1 MLFGLFKKKDHRYYQ
16 AQGAKF
22 LAAERY
28 ADARVDFL
36 EALRLCPAEAATD
49 QGEIRQGLDRSGN
62 RLGELNLEEGEHCLN
77 LGELQKAFD
86 HFTLAAELAADQGI
100 KAKAQAGLTRVQ
112 QGNVTMPASPA
123 AAAAPEAAAAPAKE
137 VAGPYKPHGGG
148 SCTSCGTH
156 APKKPLE
163 AEPVGFD
170 LADEDQFHLM
180 VAPLPGDLPARYG
193 AMGSKF
199 AQAYLMIH
207 DGKDVNALPVL
218 QEMLLSGENDIV
230 LYEVA
235 LIMFRAGRI
244 HESEGL
250 LNRALSVNS
259 QNGMVYL
266 ALVQLLAGGGRYAE
280 AIGLVERMQAENVM
294 ADQAQFILGELYET
308 TGDEAKAIEMWSKA
322 LEIPTVA
329 RAAAEKLVP
338 ILGSQGR
345 TEEVKYL
352 AKKYL
357 KGCC

>member
-16 AQGAKF
+16 TQGAKF
-22 LAAERY
+22 LASERF
-28 ADARVDFL
+28 ADARVDLL
-36 EALRLCPAEAATD
+36 EALRLCPADAATD
-49 QGEIRQGLDRSGN
+49 QEEIRKGLNLSGN
-62 RLGELNLEEGEHCLN
+62 RLGELNLQEGEHSLN
-77 LGELQKAFD
+77 QGELQKAFD

-100 KAKAQAGLTRVQ
+100 LAKAKAGLARVQ
-112 QGNVTMPASPA
+112 QGNTVPSAPA
-123 AAAAPEAAAAPAKE
+123 AAAAAPSSAAAPAKE

-163 AEPVGFD
+163 AEPVSFG
-170 LADEDQFHLM
+170 LAEEDQFHLM

-193 AMGSKF
+193 AMGPKF

-207 DGKDVNALPVL
+207 DGNDANALPVL

-244 HESEGL
+244 HESEAL

-259 QNGMVYL
+259 QNGMVYM
-266 ALVQLLAGGGRYAE
+266 ALVQLMAGGGKYAE
-280 AIGLVERMQAENVM
+280 AIALVERMQQENVM
-294 ADQAQFILGELYET
+294 ADQAQFMLGELYET
-308 TGDEAKAIEMWSKA
+308 TGDEAKAVEMWSKA
-322 LEIPTVA
+322 LEMPSVA
-329 RAAAEKLVP
+329 RSAAEKLVP

>member
-16 AQGAKF
+16 TQGAKY
-22 LAAERY
+22 LASERF

-36 EALRLCPAEAATD
+36 EALRLCPADAATD
-49 QGEIRQGLDRSGN
+49 QEEIRKGLNLSGN
-62 RLGELNLEEGEHCLN
+62 RLGELNLQEGEHSLN
-77 LGELQKAFD
+77 QGELQKAFD

-100 KAKAQAGLTRVQ
+100 LAKAKAGLARVQ
-112 QGNVTMPASPA
+112 QGNAVTSAPTA
-123 AAAAPEAAAAPAKE
+123 AAAAPSAAAAPAKE

-163 AEPVGFD
+163 AEPVSFG
-170 LADEDQFHLM
+170 LAEEDQFHLM

-193 AMGSKF
+193 AMGPKF

-207 DGKDVNALPVL
+207 DGNDAKALPVL

-244 HESEGL
+244 HESEAL

-259 QNGMVYL
+259 QNGMVYM
-266 ALVQLLAGGGRYAE
+266 ALVQLMAGGGRYAE
-280 AIGLVERMQAENVM
+280 AIALVERMQQENVM
-294 ADQAQFILGELYET
+294 ADQAQFMLGELYET
-308 TGDEAKAIEMWSKA
+308 TGDEAKAVEMWSKA
-322 LEIPTVA
+322 LEMPSVA
-329 RAAAEKLVP
+329 RSAAEKLVP

>member
-1 MLFGLFKKKDHRYYQ
+1 MLFGLFKKKDHLYYQ

-36 EALRLCPAEAATD
+36 EALRLCPADAATD
-49 QGEIRQGLDRSGN
+49 QGEIRRGLDHSGN
-62 RLGELNLEEGEHCLN
+62 RLGELNIQEGEHALN

-86 HFTLAAELAADQGI
+86 HFTLASELAADQGI
-100 KAKAQAGLTRVQ
+100 KGKAKAGLAMVQ
-112 QGNVTMPASPA
+112 QGSAPQPAPLA
-123 AAAAPEAAAAPAKE
+123 AAANSPAAAAPAKE

-163 AEPVGFD
+163 AEPAGFD
-170 LADEDQFHLM
+170 LAEEDQFHLM
-180 VAPLPGDLPARYG
+180 VAPLPGDLPVRYG

-207 DGKDVNALPVL
+207 DGKDANALPVL

-244 HESEGL
+244 HESEAL

-259 QNGMVYL
+259 ENGMVYL

-280 AIGLVERMQAENVM
+280 AITLVERMLAENVM

-329 RAAAEKLVP
+329 RTAAEKLVP
-338 ILGSQGR
+338 ILGNQGR

-352 AKKYL
+352 VKKYL

>member
-16 AQGAKF
+16 AQGVKF

-36 EALRLCPAEAATD
+36 EALRLCPADAVTD

-100 KAKAQAGLTRVQ
+100 KAKAQSGLGRVQ
-112 QGNVTMPASPA
+112 QGNAPPASPA
-123 AAAAPEAAAAPAKE
+123 AAAVTPAAAAPAKE

-163 AEPVGFD
+163 AEPTGFD

-180 VAPLPGDLPARYG
+180 VAPLPGDLPVRYG

-207 DGKDVNALPVL
+207 DGKDANALPVL

-244 HESEGL
+244 HESQAL

-259 QNGMVYL
+259 GNGMAYL

-280 AIGLVERMQAENVM
+280 AIALVERMLAENVM